1 VSQPGAG
8 GGRRAGLFAGVD
20 RALVMAAMAERLRRA
35 GIAVP
40 LGASERATAA
50 LSVVAADG
58 RLPVDQLY
66 WLTRLSFV
74 ADHNQLATFDSV
86 FEAVFLSSRLHNEQR
101 RPGARDSGGLHRAG
115 GQLHRLG
122 TARDGPSSDGGGL
135 PWATR
140 PPVVADAPGEEPDE
154 RQPTIPELR
163 PVAVAGDPDKPFDQ
177 LDESELERVGQ
188 LLADTDRWPMRASR
202 RRETAAGGDRLMLR
216 ATLRRALRTGGE
228 PLVLQ
233 RSRARARPRPVVLL
247 LDVSGSMESFATA
260 YLHVARALATGR
272 RAEVFAFATRLT
284 RVTPALRL
292 RTPGEAVGRASDEV
306 DDRFGG
312 TRLATSV
319 GELVGHR
326 SWSSAVRGAVVVV
339 VSDGW
344 DTDPPA
350 LLERHLG
357 RLRRMAHRIIWVN
370 PRLAADSYEPKVTG
384 MATALPFCDHFLPGH
399 SPAAMSDVIAAIT
412 AK

>member
-1 VSQPGAG
+1 
-8 GGRRAGLFAGVD
+8 
-20 RALVMAAMAERLRRA
+20 
-35 GIAVP
+35 
-40 LGASERATAA
+40 
-50 LSVVAADG
+50 
-58 RLPVDQLY
+58 
-66 WLTRLSFV
+66 
-74 ADHNQLATFDSV
+74 
-86 FEAVFLSSRLHNEQR
+86 
-101 RPGARDSGGLHRAG
+101 
-115 GQLHRLG
+115 
-122 TARDGPSSDGGGL
+122 
-135 PWATR
+135 
-140 PPVVADAPGEEPDE
+140 
-154 RQPTIPELR
+154 
-163 PVAVAGDPDKPFDQ
+163 
-177 LDESELERVGQ
+177 
-188 LLADTDRWPMRASR
+188 
-202 RRETAAGGDRLMLR
+202 
-216 ATLRRALRTGGE
+216 
-228 PLVLQ
+228 
-233 RSRARARPRPVVLL
+233 VVLL

-357 RLRRMAHRIIWVN
+357 RLIDSVTNNTVHSKVSEHQ
-370 PRLAADSYEPKVTG
+370 RLDLHGNAGSHHFFLWYIHVTDQPV
-384 MATALPFCDHFLPGH
+384 MHQIHNITIPMVAPALAPDKHVIHDISHFF
-399 SPAAMSDVIAAIT
+399 S
-412 AK
+412 